1 MNGMQRRKEL
11 VSWLEEAG
19 TLSTSEIAARFEV
32 SKMTVHR
39 DLDILEERQR
49 IRRIFGG
56 AMALESTTN
65 AWTEG
70 EPPEQKEAGESEK
83 CLICYRPATQHL
95 LYGITMEN
103 GERKLACCPHCGVSA
118 HLMFKEQIRIAI
130 TADYLTGKPH
140 SAQHSHFLLGSAAA
154 PCCHPSILTFEN
166 LEMAQRFQ
174 TGFGGQLGRLGDAL
188 RFLEEEMILHREGE
202 SCPHCAAAR
211 KKNG

>member
-1 MNGMQRRKEL
+1 MKGLQRRKEL

-39 DLDILEERQR
+39 DLDILEERRR

-56 AMALESTTN
+56 AMALELPAEAAVDT
-65 AWTEG
+65 APPEPKGEG
-70 EPPEQKEAGESEK
+70 ESDR
-83 CLICYRPATQHL
+83 CLICFRPATQHL
-95 LYGITMEN
+95 LYSLTMDS

-118 HLMFKEQIRIAI
+118 HLMFKDQVRIAI

-211 KKNG
+211 NKG